1 MADVMKIIELV
12 KVGNDRIETQLDLA
26 SAKAADVSGD
36 MWGLGYCFGIF
47 DGLGSKARFDR
58 DTDGL
63 VLITVGLRRLFQ
75 DEELGAI
82 HLSRVMKSPPEE
94 FVQGSTLGAAEI
106 VRWLGDLKRVPVGLC
121 KRLMDRSL
129 AHRRPGIGGTV
140 STFIASDWASR
151 ASVPRL

>member
-1 MADVMKIIELV
+1 MADVMKMVELV
-12 KVGNDRIETQLDLA
+12 KVGNDCIETQLYLA

-63 VLITVGLRRLFQ
+63 VLITVGFRRLFQ
-75 DEELGAI
+75 DEEVGAI
-82 HLSRVMKSPPEE
+82 HLSRVMKSPSEE

-106 VRWLGDLKRVPVGLC
+106 VR
-121 KRLMDRSL
+121 
-129 AHRRPGIGGTV
+129 
-140 STFIASDWASR
+140 
-151 ASVPRL
+151 